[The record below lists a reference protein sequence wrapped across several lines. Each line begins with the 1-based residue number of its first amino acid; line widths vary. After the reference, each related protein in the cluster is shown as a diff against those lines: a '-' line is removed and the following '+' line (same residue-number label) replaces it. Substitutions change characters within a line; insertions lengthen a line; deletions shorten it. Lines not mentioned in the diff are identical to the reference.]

1 MLCHSWLQVGVCHA
15 RAWRVA
21 VACYIPLSDVDL
33 TDIFGEIPPN
43 TREDLNSLRAK
54 PGTNSIPSLVYLE
67 LKLNTIGNK
76 LF

>member
-33 TDIFGEIPPN
+33 TDIFGDVKYPQTPEK
-43 TREDLNSLRAK
+43 T
-54 PGTNSIPSLVYLE
+54 
-67 LKLNTIGNK
+67 
-76 LF
+76 